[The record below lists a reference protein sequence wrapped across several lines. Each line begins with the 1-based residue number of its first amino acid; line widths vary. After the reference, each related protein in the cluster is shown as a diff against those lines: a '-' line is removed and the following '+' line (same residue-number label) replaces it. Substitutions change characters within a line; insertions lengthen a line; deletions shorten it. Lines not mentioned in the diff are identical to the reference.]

1 MPSPMRK
8 FGLYLN
14 LVYSF
19 PASVAVGLGGG
30 YYLDQRLGTGHWL
43 AFVGFL
49 LGLGAGFQV
58 LYMTVKLLKRGEGS
72 PPPGDRRR

>member
-1 MPSPMRK
+1 MTSPMRK
-8 FGLYLN
+8 LGLYLN

-30 YYLDQRLGTGHWL
+30 YLLDKRLGTAPWL

-49 LGLGAGFQV
+49 VGLGAGFQV
-58 LYMTVKLLKRGEGS
+58 LYMTVKILKK
-72 PPPGDRRR
+72 GDRK

>member
-1 MPSPMRK
+1 MATPLRK

-14 LVYSF
+14 LVYTF

-30 YYLDQRLGTGHWL
+30 YLLDKHFGTGHWL

-58 LYMTVKLLKRGEGS
+58 LYLTVKMLNKGKG
-72 PPPGDRRR
+72 G